1 MVDVTLLEINLEG
14 SKLTANAPF
23 SGSDGESK
31 SPAKLSKLLGKGRS
45 STADES
51 DDHEGS
57 SSDSG
62 PVELDIE
69 SGDEDDESSPSIAP
83 LIAFVALVAAVF
95 VVRKL
100 RSGSTVDEDAE
111 LVEYES

>member
-45 STADES
+45 ATADES
-51 DDHEGS
+51 DDREES

-69 SGDEDDESSPSIAP
+69 SGEEDDASTSIAP

-100 RSGSTVDEDAE
+100 RSGSSVDEDAE